1 MYTQPYTSR
10 AFQSPV
16 FGWGGGAFQSPVT
29 RMYNYNQSDFNVR
42 QGNNNRQSM
51 YIDNQGGNIYGGVRQ
66 NQSIWNGSS
75 IYNRA
80 NLNNS
85 YDYRSSAWG
94 GDCFPQQGRTSYFNY
109 SPMNYYFNYNQT
121 TNQNNWFCRP
131 QPKPYCPPEPVVC
144 PPPKQEIPCPPP
156 KQEIPCPPPKQ
167 EIPCPPP
174 KQKPPKPPVC
184 PPSPPPVCP
193 PPLTP
198 INQTARIWGDPHIED
213 ADGGKYDVQT
223 TGYHNLLTDDNFR
236 IIGNFVKGNPNGDV
250 TTMKE
255 AGLVLG
261 DNRMML
267 TPDGKVVY
275 NGAAQTWGDN
285 NQLSLNGFGT
295 LTRNGNDVKL
305 KANEYDLGFNLNGG
319 GYLDLLLGRDVAPIN
334 AGREQSP
341 TGLLGETFDAGT
353 DAQNAPKLGLD
364 KYLVNGIYG

>member
-1 MYTQPYTSR
+1 MYPQTYANR

-16 FGWGGGAFQSPVT
+16 FGWGGGAFQSPMT
-29 RMYNYNQSDFNVR
+29 RMSNTNNSYFNVN

-51 YIDNQGGNIYGGVRQ
+51 YIDNQGGNIYGGIKQ
-66 NQSIWNGSS
+66 NQSIWNSNS

-80 NLNNS
+80 DLSNS

-94 GDCFPQQGRTSYFNY
+94 GNCFPQQGRQTYFNY
-109 SPMNYYFNYNQT
+109 SPMNFYFNYNQT
-121 TNQNNWFCRP
+121 INQNNWFCRP

-156 KQEIPCPPPKQ
+156 PPPVVCPPP
-167 EIPCPPP
+167 P
-174 KQKPPKPPVC
+174 
-184 PPSPPPVCP
+184 PPPVCP
-193 PPLTP
+193 PPPPPPVCPPPPPPLTP
-198 INQTARIWGDPHIED
+198 VNQTARIWGDPHIED

-223 TGYHNLLTDDNFR
+223 TGYHNLLTDDNFK
-236 IIGNFVKGNPNGDV
+236 IIGNFAKSNPGSNV

-255 AGLVLG
+255 TGLVLG
-261 DNRMML
+261 NNRLML

-275 NGAAQTWGDN
+275 NGAAQTWGEN
-285 NQLSLNGFGT
+285 NQLTLDGFGNI
-295 LTRNGNDVKL
+295 TRNGNNVKL

-319 GYLDLLLGRDVAPIN
+319 GYLDLTLGRDVAPIN

-353 DAQNAPKLGLD
+353 DKQDAPKLALD
-364 KYLVNGIYG
+364 KYLANSIYG